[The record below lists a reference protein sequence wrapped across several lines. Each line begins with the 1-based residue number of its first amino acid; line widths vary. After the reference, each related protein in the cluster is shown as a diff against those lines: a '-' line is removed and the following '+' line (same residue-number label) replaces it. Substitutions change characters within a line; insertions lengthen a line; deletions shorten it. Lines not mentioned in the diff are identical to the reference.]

1 MPDSPSRPDDRTRRP
16 QPVATRKSPPAPG
29 GARSPQLPGMTP
41 DHSTIP
47 GHFSETNPRA
57 GAKLRPL
64 SQAGTAEEIMRV
76 YKRKPEAEIKPE
88 DFEQAT
94 ASIEELRKAHVADL
108 PSVRPALTTPDAPP
122 VLSAADE
129 PPAIAPTSA
138 ATS

>member
-16 QPVATRKSPPAPG
+16 EPVTSRKAPPAPG

-41 DHSTIP
+41 DHSTVP
-47 GHFSETNPRA
+47 GHFSETNPKA

-76 YKRKPEAEIKPE
+76 YKRKPEGEIKPE

-108 PSVRPALTTPDAPP
+108 PSVRPALPAPAAP
-122 VLSAADE
+122 SVLAAAEE
-129 PPAIAPTSA
+129 PPAIAPSTP